1 MVASGVELLDGASRD
16 SVRTR
21 AGNQLAA
28 YATALPHW
36 SAPHDVEAIDDDA
49 FEQLCDRLAALP
61 CPALDA
67 RGACAIYEHRPT
79 TCRLMGRGWRTVGGE
94 VLENACPI
102 QDQFPGYA
110 ELRPAPLDL
119 EQLEVALDAC
129 DADATSRGFVR
140 TTVAGAIAGCPTA
153 PTSPRPIHPPQGAVV
168 PEQQEQPEDHRG
180 RERE

>member
-1 MVASGVELLDGASRD
+1 MADGVGQLDEVTRHAVRERAMNHRSAYGAVLPD
-16 SVRTR
+16 W
-21 AGNQLAA
+21 
-28 YATALPHW
+28 TAPY
-36 SAPHDVEAIDDDA
+36 DVGAIDDDA
-49 FEQLCDRLAALP
+49 FDQLCDALTALP

-129 DADATSRGFVR
+129 DADAASRGFVR
-140 TTVAGAIAGCPTA
+140 TTVAGAVAGV
-153 PTSPRPIHPPQGAVV
+153 PR
-168 PEQQEQPEDHRG
+168 DL
-180 RERE
+180 